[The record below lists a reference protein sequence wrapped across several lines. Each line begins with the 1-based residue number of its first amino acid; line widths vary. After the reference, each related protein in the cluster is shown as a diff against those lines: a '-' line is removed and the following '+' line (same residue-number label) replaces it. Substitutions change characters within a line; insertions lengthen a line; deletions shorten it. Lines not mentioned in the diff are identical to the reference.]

1 MTRFVFLAGL
11 MFWVLNVCAQTNIM
25 FTTLETE
32 QIVKGNYDPTAYQ
45 AAQVVSD
52 HKVIINKLNQ
62 RVSADSLQEYIVQL
76 AAFKNRNTGA
86 DTTSLTEGMGATR
99 RWIHSKFQE
108 FSMLNEGRLRPAYLQ
123 FDQDICG
130 MGQHRNVVGVLPGSD
145 TSIKEVIIIEG
156 HMDSRCDGNCD
167 INCVAEGV
175 EDNAS
180 GTALVMELARVM
192 SKYTFKRTIVFMTTT
207 GEEQGLHGATAL
219 ARYCFNNKIKVKA
232 VLNNDVIGGV
242 ICGKTSSEP
251 SCPGENLIDS
261 TQVRIFSYGGF
272 NSSWKQL
279 ARYVKLQYQEELL
292 PLVSVPMDI
301 TIMTLEDRIGRGGD
315 HIPFRRN
322 GFASVRFTSAHEH
335 GNVNVSDPN
344 YEDRQHTS
352 NDILGVDTNN
362 DGKVDSFFVDFNYLA
377 RNAVINATGAT
388 TIAQGPRT
396 PNLSLTAFHGRRLVV
411 QITDETQYPMY
422 RVAVRSRTNDW
433 DTVYTTMQLL
443 DTFYPADE
451 AAYMVSVAS
460 VDDRGIESLFSR
472 EVMYN
477 ATGVVALQS
486 KYSGLQLLQNKP
498 NPFDMA
504 TTIGV
509 LNQGAINYEKAEIEI
524 RDIQGKLV
532 QVIPISLDQKINE
545 VTFSHGYGKMG
556 TYVYTLMVD
565 GKPVDSKQM
574 IFAN

>member
-1 MTRFVFLAGL
+1 
-11 MFWVLNVCAQTNIM
+11 
-25 FTTLETE
+25 
-32 QIVKGNYDPTAYQ
+32 
-45 AAQVVSD
+45 
-52 HKVIINKLNQ
+52 
-62 RVSADSLQEYIVQL
+62 
-76 AAFKNRNTGA
+76 
-86 DTTSLTEGMGATR
+86 
-99 RWIHSKFQE
+99 
-108 FSMLNEGRLRPAYLQ
+108 
-123 FDQDICG
+123 
-130 MGQHRNVVGVLPGSD
+130 
-145 TSIKEVIIIEG
+145 
-156 HMDSRCDGNCD
+156 
-167 INCVAEGV
+167 
-175 EDNAS
+175 
-180 GTALVMELARVM
+180 
-192 SKYTFKRTIVFMTTT
+192 MTTT

-292 PLVSVPMDI
+292 PLVAVPMDI

-335 GNVNVSDPN
+335 GNVNVNDPN

-352 NDILGVDTNN
+352 DDILGVDTNN

-388 TIAQGPRT
+388 TIAHSPST

-411 QITDETQYPMY
+411 QITDETQYSTY
-422 RVAVRSRTNDW
+422 RVAVRSQTNDW
-433 DTVYTTMQLL
+433 DTVYTTKQLL
-443 DTFYPADE
+443 DTFYPTDE

-460 VDDRGIESLFSR
+460 VDDHGIESLFSR

-477 ATGVVALQS
+477 ATDVAALQS

-509 LNQGAINYEKAEIEI
+509 LNQGALNYEKAEIEI

-532 QVIPISLDQKINE
+532 KVIPISLDKKINE
-545 VTFSHGYGKMG
+545 VTFSHGYGNMG